1 MLLLCSVAGT
11 QAGPVHRTRAVKP
24 VVAGTPR
31 VLGLV
36 DDPELN
42 RDSCTSTRVGSRQL
56 WTCRDTNARPGA
68 QPQFFYGS
76 TASWSDTNTESST
89 KVKDGNLTC
98 YGRNQ
103 GAYFEPPP
111 SACGGASGTCPDDS
125 RWVIWPDSPPLPV
138 DDGNGGTKL
147 YTWIKNVHWAKNNGS
162 SKETPEKHK
171 PPFFSSLGAF
181 SARD

>member
-1 MLLLCSVAGT
+1 MHLLLALLSCSIAGT
-11 QAGPVHRTRAVKP
+11 QAGPVYRTQPVKP

-56 WTCRDTNARPGA
+56 WTCRDTNAIAGA
-68 QPQFFYGS
+68 QQQFFYSS
-76 TASWSDTNTESST
+76 TASWSETNTESST

-98 YGRNQ
+98 YGRNK
-103 GAYFEPPP
+103 GAYFEPAPP
-111 SACGGASGTCPDDS
+111 ECGGTAGSCPDDS

-147 YTWIKNVHWAKNNGS
+147 YTWIKNVHLAKNGEC
-162 SKETPEKHK
+162 KKLP
-171 PPFFSSLGAF
+171 
-181 SARD
+181 